1 MIIIIVIVIVII
13 ILMIIAEWPKIWCA
27 RAGTHTIA
35 RALHAHGRARTHA
48 RTITQTNP
56 RARRRAGNHTHRT
69 GKHGR
74 KHNTPPPPPP
84 THTTQRRAHANARKY
99 LLLDSGRSG
108 GHERDPDVVASELVE
123 RIYIYIYIYIYIHT
137 YIYIFLP

>member
-74 KHNTPPPPPP
+74 KHNTPPLPPP
-84 THTTQRRAHANARKY
+84 HTPRRDAHTQTRANTYFWIAGGVGAMNAILM
-99 LLLDSGRSG
+99 LLQASLLSG
-108 GHERDPDVVASELVE
+108 
-123 RIYIYIYIYIYIHT
+123 YIYIYIYIYIHT